1 MAPWLTVLALPY
13 MAVGPKSTGERIRAA
28 AYRLVSERGVDA
40 LSMRA
45 LADAVDVKAPSLYK
59 HVRGRDEVVA
69 DVQARAIRELAA
81 ALAAVGP
88 WTPAV
93 ALAYRSWA
101 LAHPNL
107 YEVCV
112 RRPLRREYL
121 PAGLE
126 ADVTAMAVSLTG
138 GDHEHARAVWG
149 LVHGLVDLEMAGRFP
164 PGADLDTTWRRAI
177 AMTR

>member
-1 MAPWLTVLALPY
+1 MADDS
-13 MAVGPKSTGERIRAA
+13 KSTGDRIRAA
-28 AYRLVSERGVDA
+28 AYQLVSERGVDA

-45 LADAVDVKAPSLYK
+45 LATAVHVKAPSLYK
-59 HVRGRDEVVA
+59 HVRDKDEIVGG
-69 DVQARAIRELAA
+69 VQARALHELAA
-81 ALAAVGP
+81 ALAAAGP
-88 WTPAV
+88 WASAV

-101 LAHPNL
+101 LAHPHL
-107 YEVCV
+107 YEVCM

-126 ADVTAMAVSLTG
+126 ADVTAMAISLTR

>member
-1 MAPWLTVLALPY
+1 MTA
-13 MAVGPKSTGERIRAA
+13 GPESTTERIRAA
-28 AYRLVSERGVDA
+28 AYEIVRDRGVDA

-45 LADAVDVKAPSLYK
+45 LADAVNVKAPSLYK
-59 HVRGRDEVVA
+59 HVRDKDEVIA
-69 DVQARAIRELAA
+69 DVQARAMHKLAA
-81 ALAAVGP
+81 ALAAAGP
-88 WTPAV
+88 WSSAV

-101 LAHPNL
+101 LAHPHL
-107 YEVCV
+107 YEVCM
-112 RRPLRREYL
+112 RRLLLRERL
-121 PAGLE
+121 AAGLE
-126 ADVTAMAVSLTG
+126 ADITAMAISLTG